1 MENGQVIE
9 KTKDYVRRSCK
20 GDVGH
25 DWFHVERVWT
35 MARKIA
41 EEEKADVFI
50 VEMAALLHDVDDF
63 KFNDSD
69 GTAVKSKAWLKSLD
83 IDNTIIDK
91 IIHIVEN
98 VSFKGSAEKEKIQTL
113 EGKVVQDADR
123 LDALGAIGVARAF
136 TFAGHTNMC
145 IYDPSIKVRGNMK
158 FSEYR
163 THERSAVNHFYE
175 KLLLLKDRMNTKT
188 GKRLAEGRH
197 KFMEQYL
204 EQFFKEAEGE
214 R

>member
-1 MENGQVIE
+1 MDNGHIIE
-9 KTKDYVRRSCK
+9 KTRDCVKHSCK

-25 DWFHVERVWT
+25 DWFHIERVWT
-35 MARKIA
+35 MAKKIA
-41 EEEKADVFI
+41 EEEKADMFI
-50 VEMAALLHDVDDF
+50 VEMAALLHDLDDF
-63 KFNDSD
+63 KFNDGD
-69 GTAVKSKAWLKSLD
+69 GAAVKSKAWLESLGVD
-83 IDNTIIDK
+83 GVIIDK

-136 TFAGHTNMC
+136 TFAGHANMC
-145 IYDPSIKVRGNMK
+145 IYDPAVKVRENMK
-158 FSEYR
+158 FSEYKN
-163 THERSAVNHFYE
+163 HESSAVNHFYE
-175 KLLLLKDRMNTKT
+175 KLLLLKERMNTKT

-204 EQFFKEAEGE
+204 EQFFKEARREL
-214 R
+214 